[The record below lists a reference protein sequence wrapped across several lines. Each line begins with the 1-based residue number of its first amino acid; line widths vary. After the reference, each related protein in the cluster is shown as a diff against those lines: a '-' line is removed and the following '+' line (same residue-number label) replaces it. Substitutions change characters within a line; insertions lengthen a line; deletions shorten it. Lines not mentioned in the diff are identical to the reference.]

1 MTGIPR
7 TAARAVADLH
17 KGQIL
22 ASVEIAAPPERVF
35 GALTSKEIIDWWG
48 LPGVFDTQEWTGDV
62 RNGGRWRASGVVR
75 GQSYTLEGEFLEVR
89 PPTRLVHTWQRVGAP
104 GASTIVTY
112 YLEPI
117 VGGTRLTIHHT
128 GFVPPG
134 ASLSTCQGWEAS
146 LQQLASALSGT
157 VFAASGGSGPATPQA
172 RAISYFEALQRKDGK
187 AIRQMLVDDGD
198 FIGPLQS
205 FNNADAFMEAAEVF
219 MKLVKSVNIKR
230 VLTNC
235 NDVCVLWNY
244 RTIIPSMPVIPV
256 AAWLKIE
263 ADKIKYFHLHFNPA
277 AFVAAAE
284 RGEVAEA
291 LSGAERK

>member
-1 MTGIPR
+1 MTSIPR
-7 TAARAVADLH
+7 AAARAVADVH
-17 KGQIL
+17 KGEIL

-35 GALTSKEIIDWWG
+35 EALTSKEIIDWWG
-48 LPGVFDTQEWTGDV
+48 LPGVFDTREWTGDV
-62 RNGGRWRASGVVR
+62 RDGGRWRASGVVR

-89 PPTRLVHTWQRVGAP
+89 PPTKLVHTWQRVDVP
-104 GASTIVTY
+104 SASTIVTY

-134 ASLSTCQGWEAS
+134 ACLSTCQGWEAS

-157 VFAASGGSGPATPQA
+157 LPSAPGISGPATPQA
-172 RAISYFEALQRKDGK
+172 RAISYFEALHRRDGK
-187 AIRQMLVDDGD
+187 AIRQMLVDNGD

-205 FNNADAFMEAAEVF
+205 FNNADAFMKAAEVF
-219 MKLVKSVNIKR
+219 MKLVKTVDIKR
-230 VLTNC
+230 VLADG
-235 NDVCVLWNY
+235 NDVCVLWDY
-244 RTIIPSMPVIPV
+244 QTIVPSMPVIPV

-291 LSGAERK
+291 LSKAPR